1 MDAIQIEECDDVT
14 IEIGIDEII
23 KEFNA
28 VVVQIKYKEK
38 VIKELLVRGSVEC
51 IE

>member
-14 IEIGIDEII
+14 IEIEIDEMI

-28 VVVQIKYKEK
+28 VIVQIKYKEE
-38 VIKELLVRGSVEC
+38 VIKELVVKGSVEC